1 MSSEPTTHTGQ
12 ALAPQQARALTPA
25 QRKRETLRNLFSSQK
40 LELAKVLPRG
50 MTVDRLER
58 MALTE
63 CLKNPTL
70 LDCTAESWALAIQT
84 CGAQG
89 LYPDSG
95 LGLMYLIPRKNSRK
109 ECYEVQAQRGYQGD
123 LALARRSGEVADIY
137 AEVVHAKDHFKVKLG
152 LDRTIEHEPYDG
164 DDDPGPLVAVYAVA
178 KLRGGETPFQVLRKR
193 DVMRHKASAQGTNR
207 SDSPWVV
214 HEAEMWKKT
223 AIHALFKWLPRS
235 SEQAEAVARELSGP
249 IDTTAIDLG
258 PAALQPAHGPSP
270 LLAGVVE
277 PETDVTAPSIPTPA
291 TAEPCD
297 PPAVEPEPES
307 DVEACAHERIQ
318 LPLMATPANKT
329 LACPRCATDVPG
341 RLVSAA
347 ADREVGA
354 DDDDPTPTLPFDKP
368 AASKRGR

>member
-1 MSSEPTTHTGQ
+1 VDLMSSEPTTTK
-12 ALAPQQARALTPA
+12 ALVPQQARALTP
-25 QRKRETLRNLFSSQK
+25 QERKRDTLRKLFGSQK
-40 LELAKVLPRG
+40 VELSKVLPKG
-50 MTVDRLER
+50 MSVERLER

-63 CLKNPTL
+63 CLKNPKL
-70 LDCTAESWALAIQT
+70 LDCSVESWALAIQT
-84 CGAQG
+84 CAGQG

-95 LGLMYLIPRKNSRK
+95 LQLMYLIPRAG
-109 ECYEVQAQRGYQGD
+109 EVTAQRGYQGD
-123 LALARRSGEVADIY
+123 IALARRSGEITDIY
-137 AEVVHAKDHFKVKLG
+137 AEVVYANDLFKVKLG

-164 DDDPGPLVAVYAVA
+164 EGDPGALVAVYAVA
-178 KLRGGETPFQVLRKR
+178 KLKGGETTFQVLRKR